1 MKDSN
6 VIISA
11 NIQAVCKKKFLVVPA
26 IIIVLGFIVGSLI
39 RSINYKIF
47 TIVFFKW
54 GVYANWFGENVFFS
68 KGILLSSLTIIVT
81 IVVPAIIMSVSKKN
95 AKDSSLQLTEE
106 SLSGQQKKIFSIVKL
121 HLLLDEIYSIKVSEN
136 IIDKIRGGKTIEIH
150 STSGLIKIPCV
161 QNAMEFAAVVSA
173 KIQA

>member
-11 NIQAVCKKKFLVVPA
+11 NIQADCKKKFLVIPA
-26 IIIVLGFIVGSLI
+26 IIIVLGFIFGSLI

-54 GVYANWFGENVFFS
+54 GVYANLFGESMFFS

-81 IVVPAIIMSVSKKN
+81 IVVPAIIMSVSQKN

-106 SLSGQQKKIFSIVKL
+106 SLSGQQKKF
-121 HLLLDEIYSIKVSEN
+121 
-136 IIDKIRGGKTIEIH
+136 
-150 STSGLIKIPCV
+150 
-161 QNAMEFAAVVSA
+161 
-173 KIQA
+173 IQL